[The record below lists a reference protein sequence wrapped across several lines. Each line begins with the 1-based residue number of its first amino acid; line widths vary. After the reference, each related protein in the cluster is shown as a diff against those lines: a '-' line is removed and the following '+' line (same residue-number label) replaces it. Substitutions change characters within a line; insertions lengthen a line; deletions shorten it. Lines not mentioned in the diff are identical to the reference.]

1 MVLGILTAV
10 AACPAIIGT
19 TEAVKQGQRQNARE
33 EHRTR
38 RCNLTVTLLRHSRTY
53 SPRFN
58 GAQIVIHNSKLWVDT
73 RPIIAA
79 NEEHLHPYTGYFLE
93 YPDDKAGYWREQ
105 GFAKG
110 EGMVTTISDEQPPF
124 LHWVYVHRGTGEVKH
139 GIRKDAEEHVV
150 GPWDVTKID
159 RRLTCEGWE
168 GFVAVQEED
177 GCDLWALYFDRAD
190 NGLRGEGKIGNEDKR
205 MLMVELW
212 RKEPRKDLQGAID
225 ERIERIQ
232 ERREKEAEKEA
243 EKEGNKEQEQ
253 DDGAEKTSLDESNGS
268 AG

>member
-38 RCNLTVTLLRHSRTY
+38 RCNLTVTLVRHSPTY

-58 GAQIVIHNSKLWVDT
+58 GARIVIHNGKLWIDT
-73 RPIIAA
+73 RPVITAA
-79 NEEHLHPYTGYFLE
+79 EEPLHPYTGYFLA
-93 YPDDKAGYWREQ
+93 YPDDKASFWREQ

-124 LHWVYVHRGTGEVKH
+124 LHWVYVDRNTGEVKH
-139 GIRKDAEEHVV
+139 GIRRDAEPHVV

-177 GCDLWALYFDRAD
+177 GSHLWALYFDRAD

-205 MLMVELW
+205 MLYVDIW
-212 RKEPRKDLQGAID
+212 RKEPKRDLQSAID
-225 ERIERIQ
+225 ERIERLQ
-232 ERREKEAEKEA
+232 ERQEKEA
-243 EKEGNKEQEQ
+243 EKEGHKEKEQEN
-253 DDGAEKTSLDESNGS
+253 GTEKSNGDCS
-268 AG
+268 SRAAGE